1 MRRIHWLVV
10 VLFIAAASVD
20 DILTYRERLEILL
33 LQDRT
38 VIERGTVYGAI
49 VLAIAAKAID
59 EIIDGID
66 RWLDG

>member
-1 MRRIHWLVV
+1 MRRIHWLAV
-10 VLFIAAASVD
+10 VLFIAVAGVD
-20 DILTYRERLEILL
+20 DIMTYKERLEILL

-49 VLAIAAKAID
+49 MLAIAAKAID

>member
-10 VLFIAAASVD
+10 VLFIAVASVD